1 MKCKGCGV
9 TIDPTRDREAKFQWH
24 FPCVIDFIAKQT
36 KRIEQLSNE
45 KSELDNAVNNL
56 ASTIER
62 QQDQLTQLSRRQT
75 VAPAP
80 DRYQPSGSRGAVP
93 RMDLTLEEMRA
104 MQIAGSARQPVLRP
118 PPPPP
123 PQTTTTKP
131 PVGSTAKDRFELI
144 DLD

>member
-45 KSELDNAVNNL
+45 KIAGEEREKGLK
-56 ASTIER
+56 STIER
-62 QQDQLTQLSRRQT
+62 QRDQLAELSRRQT

-123 PQTTTTKP
+123 PQTTTKP
-131 PVGSTAKDRFELI
+131 PVEGTAKNRFELI